1 MRRTLIALATGTVAA
16 LTLAACGGGGG
27 GGPLGSGPSGGAPA
41 PSDTIKVGSAN
52 FSESQVLA
60 AVYAQALQSKGV
72 KVEQTPPLGS
82 REAYIPA
89 IKDGSIDLIPEY
101 TGTLLQYLDKTATQ
115 SSSEEVYAALQKT
128 VPAPLIVLEKSS
140 AEDKDAVVVP
150 KAVAQRYN
158 ASSLEDIAP
167 HCGDLAFGG
176 PPEFQKRPDGIPG
189 IQKTYNCSF
198 KSYLSLDAGGP
209 LTLEAL
215 KEGKVEAADLFTTS
229 PNIETNQLVAL
240 SDPKNNFAAQN
251 VVPLI
256 NSAKATPQVK
266 QILNS
271 ISAKLTT
278 PALIEMNRQLDSPDK
293 PDPNTVA
300 KTWLGQ
306 NGLG

>member
-27 GGPLGSGPSGGAPA
+27 GPLDTGPSAGAPS
-41 PSDTIKVGSAN
+41 PSGTIKVGSAN

-72 KVEQTPPLGS
+72 KIEQTPPLGS

-101 TGTLLQYLDKTATQ
+101 TGVLLQYLDKTATQ

-128 VPAPLIVLEKSS
+128 LPAPLIVLEKSS

-158 ASSLEDIAP
+158 ASSLEDIAS
-167 HCGDLAFGG
+167 HCGELAFGG

-189 IQKTYNCSF
+189 LQKTYNCSF

-256 NSAKATPQVK
+256 NSAKATDQVK
-266 QILNS
+266 QVLNS

-278 PALIEMNRQLDSPDK
+278 EGLIELNRQLDSPEK

>member
-27 GGPLGSGPSGGAPA
+27 GPLDTGPSAGAPS
-41 PSDTIKVGSAN
+41 PSDTIKIGSAN
-52 FSESQVLA
+52 FSESQLLA
-60 AVYAQALQSKGV
+60 AVYAQALQSKGL

-89 IKDGSIDLIPEY
+89 LKDGSIDLIPEY

-115 SSSEEVYAALQKT
+115 TSPDEVYAALQKAVPEPLT
-128 VPAPLIVLEKSS
+128 VLDKSS

-158 ASSLEDIAP
+158 ATSIEDLAP

-189 IQKTYNCSF
+189 IQKTYNCTF

-215 KEGKVEAADLFTTS
+215 KEGKVEAADLFTTNPS
-229 PNIETNQLVAL
+229 IETNQLVAL
-240 SDPKNNFAAQN
+240 TDPKNNFAAQN

-256 NSAKATPQVK
+256 NSAKATDQVK
-266 QILNS
+266 QVLNS

-278 PALIEMNRQLDSPDK
+278 PALIELNRQLDAPDK